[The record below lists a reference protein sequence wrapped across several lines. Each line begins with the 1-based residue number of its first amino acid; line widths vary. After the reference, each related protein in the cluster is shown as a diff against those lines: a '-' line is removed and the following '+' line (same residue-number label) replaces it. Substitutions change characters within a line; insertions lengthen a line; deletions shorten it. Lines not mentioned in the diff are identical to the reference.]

1 MSDKGN
7 DTMDGE
13 IRGFSEL
20 LEEAGQGSRAVG
32 TVDVYE
38 DNMAAILEMSE
49 VAWTKEPPIFDPGG
63 LIFTIPTLDVDLGS
77 PIMVDTDNIN
87 VDDLVNAKPGGVIR
101 CKNLPAP
108 IIRLA
113 VRHPLEADWAKI
125 WDNAT
130 GN

>member
-13 IRGFSEL
+13 IRGFSDL
-20 LEEAGQGSRAVG
+20 LEEAGQGARAVG

-49 VAWTKEPPIFDPGG
+49 VAWTKEPPPFDPD
-63 LIFTIPTLDVDLGS
+63 LVYRIPTVDLDLDA
-77 PIMVDTDNIN
+77 PIMVDADNIN
-87 VDDLVNAKPGGVIR
+87 VDDLVNAKPGGIIR
-101 CKNLPAP
+101 CKSLPVP
-108 IIRLA
+108 IMRLA